1 MRIININTMNISFAV
16 TDFEGQEAKVLGIR
30 NDKNLRLTYSDSP
43 VPLLKDTV
51 VRFRADVWPLI
62 DSTNLRT
69 VRFTIIL
76 PDTREFEGVLEN
88 FTVDCIRKYYDEKVA
103 RGDGQFLAE
112 FSVKIAGLTATV

>member
-1 MRIININTMNISFAV
+1 MNISFAV
-16 TDFEGQEAKVLGIR
+16 TNFEGKEGKVLGIR

-43 VPLLKDTV
+43 TPLLKDTV

-62 DSTNLRT
+62 DSTNLGT

-88 FTVDCIRKYYDEKVA
+88 FSVDCIRKYHDEKVA

-112 FSVKIAGLTATV
+112 FSVKIEGLTTTA